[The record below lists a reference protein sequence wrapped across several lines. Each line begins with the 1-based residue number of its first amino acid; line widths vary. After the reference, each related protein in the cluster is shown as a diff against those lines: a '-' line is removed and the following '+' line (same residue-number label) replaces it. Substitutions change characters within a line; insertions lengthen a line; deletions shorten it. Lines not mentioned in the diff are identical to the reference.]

1 MAAAAENLLSV
12 EQHVSQLQEV
22 PFDLCMSLAACSPTG
37 VILQP
42 LLLYPILTPLIYL
55 LVLILFQRNDLHFIL

>member
-12 EQHVSQLQEV
+12 LQHVLQLQEV
-22 PFDLCMSLAACSPTG
+22 TFDLCLSLAACSPAG
-37 VILQP
+37 VLLQP

-55 LVLILFQRNDLHFIL
+55 LVLILFQRNYLHFIL